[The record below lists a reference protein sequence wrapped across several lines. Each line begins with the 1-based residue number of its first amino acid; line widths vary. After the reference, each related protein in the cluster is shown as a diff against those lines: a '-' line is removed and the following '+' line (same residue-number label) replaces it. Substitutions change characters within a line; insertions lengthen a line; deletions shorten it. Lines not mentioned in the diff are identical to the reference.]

1 MKQALLFIW
10 VLITA
15 GVLSAQSP
23 AVTELMAVDAFIAQV
38 KQNHPV
44 AKQASLQVDIAE
56 AALLAARGNFDPAL
70 QGEFERKTFDK
81 KNYFNYWNPEL
92 KVPTWIGAD
101 IKYGI
106 ESNSGTFLNSETT
119 AGNTSYFGIEM
130 PVARGLLMDK
140 RRAAVLQAKQYRNMS
155 EQERLKMLNDLL
167 FDAYVSYYNW
177 AGSYQLFNTY
187 NRFVGIANERLR
199 FVRIAFQ
206 NGDRSPMDTLEA
218 WTQVQA
224 FRARQAEAFMRLNTS
239 RLDISAFLWLDQDSA
254 VLLSDRFYPDTTKFN
269 QYANAEPME
278 NLITQ
283 AMISNPSLR
292 AYDFKLNSLEIERKL
307 KFQSFLPYVD
317 LKYNLLNK
325 DYYAF
330 KNFGG
335 NLLENNYK
343 YGLDFKIPLFL
354 REGRGDYRKAK
365 LKIQETKLELNNKR
379 WETELKVRNYYNETF
394 QLQNQLDQYQQNYVA
409 FNTLLRNEELRFTNG
424 ESSLFVINSREN
436 KVMETQEKLVE
447 LRIKYFKSYYAI
459 QWAAGLLR

>member
-10 VLITA
+10 VLITV
-15 GVLSAQSP
+15 GVSSAQSP
-23 AVTELMAVDAFIAQV
+23 AIRELMAVDAFIAQV

-44 AKQASLQVDIAE
+44 AKQASLQVAIAE
-56 AALLAARGNFDPAL
+56 AALLTARGNFDPTL
-70 QGEFERKTFDK
+70 QGDFERKTFDK

-101 IKYGI
+101 IKYGL
-106 ESNSGTFLNSETT
+106 ESNSGTFLNSEST

-167 FDAYVSYYNW
+167 FDAYVSYYTW

-187 NRFVGIANERLR
+187 NRFLQIANERLR

-218 WTQVQA
+218 WTQVQT

-278 NLITQ
+278 SLITQ
-283 AMISNPSLR
+283 AMIGNPSLR

-424 ESSLFVINSREN
+424 ESSLFMINSREN

-459 QWAAGLLR
+459 QWAAGILR

>member
-10 VLITA
+10 VLITV
-15 GVLSAQSP
+15 GVSSAQSP
-23 AVTELMAVDAFIAQV
+23 AITELMAVDAFIAQV

-56 AALLAARGNFDPAL
+56 AALLAARGNFDPTL
-70 QGEFERKTFDK
+70 QGDFERKTFDK

-92 KVPTWIGAD
+92 KVPTWIGTD
-101 IKYGI
+101 IKYGL
-106 ESNSGTFLNSETT
+106 ESNSGTFLNSEST

-167 FDAYVSYYNW
+167 FDAYVSYYSW

-187 NRFVGIANERLR
+187 NRFLQIANERLR

-218 WTQVQA
+218 WTQVQT
-224 FRARQAEAFMRLNTS
+224 FRARQAESFMRLNTS

-278 NLITQ
+278 SLITQ

-292 AYDFKLNSLEIERKL
+292 SYDFKLNSLEIERKL

-424 ESSLFVINSREN
+424 ESSLFMINSREN

-459 QWAAGLLR
+459 QWAAGILR

>member
-10 VLITA
+10 VLITV
-15 GVLSAQSP
+15 GVSSAQSP
-23 AVTELMAVDAFIAQV
+23 AITELMAVDAFIAQV

-56 AALLAARGNFDPAL
+56 AALLAARGNFDPTL
-70 QGEFERKTFDK
+70 QGDFERKTFDK

-101 IKYGI
+101 IKYGL
-106 ESNSGTFLNSETT
+106 ESNSGTFLNSEST

-167 FDAYVSYYNW
+167 FDAYVSYYTW

-187 NRFVGIANERLR
+187 NRFLQIANERLR

-218 WTQVQA
+218 WTQVQT
-224 FRARQAEAFMRLNTS
+224 FRARQAESFMRLNAS

-278 NLITQ
+278 SLITQ

-292 AYDFKLNSLEIERKL
+292 SYDFKLNSLEIERKL
-307 KFQSFLPYVD
+307 KFQSFLPYVN

-424 ESSLFVINSREN
+424 ESSLFMINSREN

-459 QWAAGLLR
+459 QWAAGILR